1 MLASVLSLKLKST
14 GSRCLSFV
22 PQALPVSVMKNAPT
36 RELRIH
42 VPLKV
47 CSYFNKQDGE
57 RGQTEK
63 YFHRVKLEKSAFI
76 IHKQFL
82 RKICPPCAAVETH
95 GSLSCSPRTT
105 ELRQPVRTEARVSHL
120 CPLEAFPSPP
130 GWVLLAE
137 TLLRSSQETSTE
149 CLSPL
154 DKHLSP
160 RRVPQGQQLQ
170 SLLRVAPRGK
180 VAQPW
185 RVGGQMCL
193 PQRIYKK
200 RQL

>member
-1 MLASVLSLKLKST
+1 M
-14 GSRCLSFV
+14 
-22 PQALPVSVMKNAPT
+22 
-36 RELRIH
+36 
-42 VPLKV
+42 PLKV

-82 RKICPPCAAVETH
+82 RKTCPPCAAVETH
-95 GSLSCSPRTT
+95 GSLSCSPHTT
-105 ELRQPVRTEARVSHL
+105 ELRQRVPADARGPHL
-120 CPLEAFPSPP
+120 CPLEALPSPP

-137 TLLRSSQETSTE
+137 TLLSSLQETSTE

-154 DKHLSP
+154 GWRLS
-160 RRVPQGQQLQ
+160 RRRLPQGQQLQ
-170 SLLRVAPRGK
+170 SLLRVTPRGK
-180 VAQPW
+180 AAQPW
-185 RVGGQMCL
+185 RAGGQMCL